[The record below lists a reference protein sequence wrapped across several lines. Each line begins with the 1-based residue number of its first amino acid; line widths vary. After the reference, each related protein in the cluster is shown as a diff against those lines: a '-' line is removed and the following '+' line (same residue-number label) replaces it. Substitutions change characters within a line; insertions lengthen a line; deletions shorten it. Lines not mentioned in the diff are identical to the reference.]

1 MARRWFNASPSPC
14 GLGLR
19 SRPRLGGGGQRAGLP
34 TSHPAARS
42 PKLPPPKEGKVSH
55 RTTARRLN
63 KSSALL
69 ALSVL
74 TDSSIEHYRGMFS
87 NRAMVL
93 PIIASALTLGISLHG
108 AHDPTPRAHGL
119 RHTVAVGAAVT
130 GLIGGGF
137 HAYNVTKREGR
148 LSWHNLFY
156 GAPLGAPFALI
167 LAGTMA
173 VAAEHVRDARDGR
186 TSLFGQPAGP
196 MLAALTAAGLAG
208 TIAEAALLHFR
219 GAFQDR
225 FMYLPVTIPPIA
237 AGLIAKA
244 ALEQTPRWPRL
255 TRFWLRLTA
264 TLGFAGA
271 GFHVYGV
278 SRNMGGWHNWSQ
290 NLLAGPP
297 IPAPPSFTAL
307 ALAGLAA
314 LDLLGPSRH
323 D

>member
-1 MARRWFNASPSPC
+1 V
-14 GLGLR
+14 
-19 SRPRLGGGGQRAGLP
+19 GLP
-34 TSHPAARS
+34 TSHLTTPS
-42 PKLPPPKEGKVSH
+42 PQLPPAREAEASR
-55 RTTARRLN
+55 RTAARRLN
-63 KSSALL
+63 ESSALL

-74 TDSSIEHYRGMFS
+74 TDTSIEHDRGMFF

-93 PIIASALTLGISLHG
+93 PIIASALTLGTSLHG
-108 AHDPTPRAHGL
+108 AHDPTPSAHRL
-119 RHTVAVGAAVT
+119 RHAVAAAAAAT

-137 HAYNVTKREGR
+137 HAYNVTKREGG

-186 TSLFGQPAGP
+186 ISLFGQPAGP
-196 MLAALTAAGLAG
+196 TLAALTAAGLAG

-244 ALEQTPRWPRL
+244 ALERTPRWPRL
-255 TRFWLRLTA
+255 TRLWLRLTA
-264 TLGFAGA
+264 ALGFAGA

-278 SRNMGGWHNWSQ
+278 SRNMGGWRNWSQ

-297 IPAPPSFTAL
+297 IPAPHSFTAL
-307 ALAGLAA
+307 ALAGLAV
-314 LDLLGPSRH
+314 LELLGTSRH

>member
-1 MARRWFNASPSPC
+1 VP
-14 GLGLR
+14 
-19 SRPRLGGGGQRAGLP
+19 LP
-34 TSHPAARS
+34 TSHRTAPS
-42 PKLPPPKEGKVSH
+42 PQLPPRQRRGSRRAV
-55 RTTARRLN
+55 ARRLN
-63 KSSALL
+63 ESSALL

-74 TDSSIEHYRGMFS
+74 TDSSIEHYRGMFF
-87 NRAMVL
+87 NRGMVL
-93 PIIASALTLGISLHG
+93 PIVASALTLGTSLHG
-108 AHDPTPRAHGL
+108 AHDPTPHTHKL
-119 RHTVAVGAAVT
+119 RHAIATAVAAT

-137 HAYNVTKREGR
+137 HAYNVTRREGG

-186 TSLFGQPAGP
+186 PRLFGLPAGP
-196 MLAALTAAGLAG
+196 TLGALTVAGLAG

-244 ALEQTPRWPRL
+244 ALEQTPHWPRV
-255 TRFWLRLTA
+255 TRLWLRLTA
-264 TLGFAGA
+264 ALGFAGA
-271 GFHVYGV
+271 GFHTYGV
-278 SRNMGGWHNWSQ
+278 SRNMGGWRNWSQ

-314 LDLLGPSRH
+314 LDLLGSPPH